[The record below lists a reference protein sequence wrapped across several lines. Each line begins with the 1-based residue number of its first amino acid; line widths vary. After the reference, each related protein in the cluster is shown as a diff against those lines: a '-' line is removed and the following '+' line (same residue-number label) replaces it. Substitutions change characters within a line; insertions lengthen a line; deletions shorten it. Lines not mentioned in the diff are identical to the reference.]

1 MNSSTLSSAVANASG
16 LLTDTWSKSGRR
28 IPFWF
33 DDSIGDFKAGAGG
46 VISNAKDLVRWLAVL
61 LNEGQDPAT
70 NKTIFS
76 KSVFD
81 AVTTSRWITSGKP
94 QAPYGDSIFG
104 YGMGWRRSSF
114 GEVDVRAGLLYRSS
128 VADLKRYRRSYSTAG
143 ASLASRRLLHSRLIA
158 TSASS
163 S

>member
-1 MNSSTLSSAVANASG
+1 MNSSTFSSAVANASG

-76 KSVFD
+76 KSLFD

-94 QAPYGDSIFG
+94 QEPYGDSIFG

-114 GEVDVRAGLLYRSS
+114 GEVDVRTSRFRS
-128 VADLKRYRRSYSTAG
+128 VIY
-143 ASLASRRLLHSRLIA
+143 H
-158 TSASS
+158 
-163 S
+163 